1 MGKYLKNSNNGSV
14 DQSKDL
20 LVNLYLKDL
29 NRKGIS
35 KEPTETEIKNLF
47 LDPYFLEIKRLC
59 RKNPNLIFLFTKI
72 FFEDLQQYHDSDD
85 GKKFAFKEMLN
96 LYDSLMERKTSWID
110 LPLPIDKYA
119 TIEQTRDKRNSLE
132 RLSDDWRDLCSSI
145 NTNKFIKRLLP
156 FQREFINMDNPLTK
170 EKIEYISDSFMNF
183 GKGEDGKIDPVKNKQ
198 LQDEFFIKY
207 DWRTDGKA
215 RILKRIDYIARYR
228 NLHDLIDGATSHI
241 ESSSKSTYTDRLDLI
256 TQANK
261 TLSPENGAEIL
272 YMEKG
277 VMVIE
282 VKSFQANRII
292 NSNTSHCIKDSL
304 SMWDNYLSPEKYRK
318 QFYIYDFNIP
328 YSDNMSVMGFTMDE
342 HGKIIHCHLKN
353 DAYFLDNISR
363 HLKKL
368 NIPDGVLVPINES
381 EKADRRKR
389 ISKNKVIE
397 LYESTYDE
405 IKEALTEGGDV
416 NYNNVISLKNAIKK
430 NDKKLVDLLL
440 SFGAQVNAREDL
452 LVDCLNLDIEVLC
465 SLVSKGIKISLI
477 NFVKLKSILNKYNNL
492 EKLLSSGLNPDL
504 LDGVLVRESIS
515 SNDIDTLRLLTR
527 YGADYGLRSYLCI
540 YNVMSHKGIFNV
552 ELVDEVFDTLKKQR
566 DEFFRDENIHKN
578 FIINKIFDDYPLQD
592 GNINEKV
599 ERCLYILKKISKNIE
614 NGDEFF
620 NWVKKEIK
628 NQISKEKS
636 LSITKY
642 NLNNITSL
650 PKIRFLELLD
660 NYII

>member
-1 MGKYLKNSNNGSV
+1 MYNMGKYLKNSNNGSV

-29 NRKGIS
+29 KKKGIS
-35 KEPTETEIKNLF
+35 KEPTELEIKNLF

-72 FFEDLQQYHDSDD
+72 FFVDLQQYHDSVD

-96 LYDSLMERKTSWID
+96 LYDSLMERKTSWVD
-110 LPLPIDKYA
+110 LPMPIDKYA
-119 TIEQTRDKRNSLE
+119 TIEQTGDTRNTIE

-156 FQREFINMDNPLTK
+156 FQREFINMDNPIIK
-170 EKIEYISDSFMNF
+170 EKIEYISESFMNF
-183 GKGEDGKIDPVKNKQ
+183 GKKEDGTIDPVKNKQ
-198 LQDEFFIKY
+198 LQDEFFVKY
-207 DWRTDGKA
+207 DWRTDGKD

-228 NLHDLIDGATSHI
+228 NLHDLIDGANSHI

-256 TQANK
+256 THANK

-277 VMVIE
+277 VMLIE

-318 QFYIYDFNIP
+318 QFYLYDFNLP
-328 YSDNMSVMGFTMDE
+328 YSDNMSVIGFTMDE
-342 HGKIIHCHLKN
+342 YGKIIHCHLKN
-353 DAYFLDNISR
+353 DGYFLDNILQ

-368 NIPDGVLVPINES
+368 NIPDGVLVPIKES
-381 EKADRRKR
+381 EKAERRKK

-430 NDKKLVDLLL
+430 NDKRLVDLLL

-452 LVDCLNLDIEVLC
+452 FADCLNLDIEILC
-465 SLVSKGIKISLI
+465 LLVSKGIKINLI
-477 NFVKLKSILNKYNNL
+477 SFVKLKGILNKYDNL
-492 EKLLSSGLNPDL
+492 EKLLSSGLSPDL

-527 YGADYGLRSYLCI
+527 YGADYGLRNYLCI
-540 YNVMSHKGIFNV
+540 YNAMSHKGVFNL

-566 DEFFRDENIHKN
+566 DEFFIDENIHKN
-578 FIINKIFDDYPLQD
+578 FILNRVFEDYPLHD
-592 GNINEKV
+592 GTENEKV
-599 ERCLYILKKISKNIE
+599 KRALYILKKISKNLE
-614 NGDEFF
+614 NGDELF
-620 NWVKKEIK
+620 NWIKKEIN
-628 NQISKEKS
+628 NQITKEKG
-636 LSITKY
+636 KY
-642 NLNNITSL
+642 NLNTSR
-650 PKIRFLELLD
+650 PKIKFLELLD